1 MKPILILTLL
11 MAVLSGCGGGG
22 GGGKSSATT
31 TDPFLAQVQALV
43 KTMPEDTEP
52 TDYSDLVV
60 STSESSEPISP

>member
-1 MKPILILTLL
+1 MKPILILTLM

-22 GGGKSSATT
+22 GKSPAET

-52 TDYSDLVV
+52 TDYSYLVV